1 MWDWQLFGTSFW
13 GHICL
18 VFSGFG
24 PTSIKTTITLV
35 RNGPDLSVFDLM
47 LLLPHFISHS
57 LTLDINS
64 GQVEKNSCLQEDE
77 LT

>member
-1 MWDWQLFGTSFW
+1 MWDWELFGTLFW

-24 PTSIKTTITLV
+24 PTSIKRTVTLV
-35 RNGPDLSVFDLM
+35 RNGPDLSMFDLM
-47 LLLPHFISHS
+47 FLLPHFISPS
-57 LTLDINS
+57 FTLDINS

>member
-1 MWDWQLFGTSFW
+1 MWDWELFGTLFW

-35 RNGPDLSVFDLM
+35 RNGPDLSMFDLM
-47 LLLPHFISHS
+47 FLLPHFISPS
-57 LTLDINS
+57 FTLDINS